1 MLRPVDLAREHGLS
15 AQAIRN
21 YDEAGILPVAG
32 RSPSGHRRYTPIH
45 AQALRAFL
53 ALRRGHGHQ
62 QAAEIMCAV
71 NEGRLESAYRLID
84 SAHAA
89 LIAERETRTE
99 VASALTALSGTAPV
113 PLRGQPLTVGE
124 LARRLGLHSATLR
137 TWESHGIV
145 RPDRDPATGYRRYG
159 SDCVRD
165 AQIARELR
173 RGGYPLPQ
181 VARFLDSL
189 RDAGGAAPLSAF
201 LDSWQER
208 LTARARALL
217 AGAAQL
223 DAYLAHDGLPF
234 TM

>member
-1 MLRPVDLAREHGLS
+1 MS

-32 RSPSGHRRYTPIH
+32 RSPAGHRRYTPVH

-62 QAAEIMCAV
+62 RATEIMCAV

-89 LIAERETRTE
+89 LIAERDTRTE
-99 VASALTALSGTAPV
+99 VASALSALSGAAPA
-113 PLRGQPLTVGE
+113 PLRGEPLTVGE
-124 LARRLGLHSATLR
+124 LARRLGLHPATLR

-145 RPDRDPATGYRRYG
+145 RPGRDPATGYRRYG
-159 SDCVRD
+159 SECARD

-181 VARFLDSL
+181 VARFLDAL
-189 RDAGGAAPLSAF
+189 RDAGGAEPLGAF

-223 DAYLAHDGLPF
+223 DAYLALDGLTF
-234 TM
+234 TL